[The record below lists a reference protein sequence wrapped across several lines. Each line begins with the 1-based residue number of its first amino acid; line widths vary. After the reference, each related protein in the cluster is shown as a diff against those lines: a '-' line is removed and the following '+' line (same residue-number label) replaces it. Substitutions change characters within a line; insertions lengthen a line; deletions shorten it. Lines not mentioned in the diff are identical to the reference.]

1 MAPRIAKRGLIEFF
15 VCFTPQL
22 VMSGA
27 ELGSSV
33 DEVESLLKRH
43 ENLEKLVL
51 VQEEKIGA
59 LLELAE
65 NLGSHEH
72 FATEAMKERMAAIC
86 ERQKKLRKLLEQRRK
101 DLEDSQKLAQF
112 YQDIVE
118 VRFMC
123 FYAVV
128 NVLEIIL
135 FHSNSQ

>member
-1 MAPRIAKRGLIEFF
+1 MA
-15 VCFTPQL
+15 
-22 VMSGA
+22 GA

-72 FATEAMKERMAAIC
+72 FATEAMKERMSAIC

-118 VRFMC
+118 VRFMY

-128 NVLEIIL
+128 NVLEILL
-135 FHSNSQ
+135 FNS